1 LCYKDNQIAN
11 SKEAK
16 MFSCV
21 KMPVRVGLVVLTALA
36 MLFAISYAPS
46 QVLAATA
53 PSLGAAESFAVLG
66 ASAVT
71 NTGPSVIIGDLG
83 IWPNNA
89 SSVTG
94 FPPGSYSGALHAAD
108 AVALQAQSDVTAAYI
123 ALAGQPVTQDLTGTD
138 LGGLTLNPGVY
149 HFSSSAQ
156 LTGTLTLDAQNNANS
171 VFIFQIG
178 STLTTATDSSV
189 VVINAPPNF
198 CNKYWQVGSSATL
211 GVHTAF
217 QGNILALTS
226 ITLNTGASLSGRALA
241 RNGAVTMDDN
251 LISPPLCGG
260 TTPPTGTLEIFK
272 FNDLNGN
279 GVYNPTAETPLAN
292 WHYHITGPGG
302 YNSSGNTDGSGL
314 IVKTGLAPGNYTV
327 TETVQAGW
335 TVTTANPQTGIVP
348 AIGGKRFNFGNTQAP
363 SVQPGTLEIFKFN
376 DLNGNGV
383 FDPPTETFLAGW
395 DYSITGPGGYSNSGT
410 TDASGFIVITGLAP
424 GDYTVTETVQPGWTV
439 TTANPQTGTVPAE
452 GGKRLNFGNI
462 ETETPLVQPGN
473 LEIFKFNDLN
483 GNGVYDPTAETPLA
497 NWHYTITGPGGYS
510 SFGVTDES
518 GLIVLLDL
526 GLGDYTVTETVQP
539 GWTVTTANPQI
550 GTLSEGAGKRLN
562 FGNRQPGVLQIF
574 KFNDLN
580 GNGVWDR
587 PKETPLADW
596 HFHITGPGGYSSSG
610 NTDSLGLL
618 IITGVGGLV
627 PGNYTVREMERGDWV
642 PTTANPQ
649 TVTVPA
655 GGIKELRFGNQHPV
669 VVPVG
674 VPASS
679 NLSTGLMV
687 GGFATLII
695 LFVLWRTRRSQHQRR

>member
-335 TVTTANPQTGIVP
+335 TVTTANPQTG
-348 AIGGKRFNFGNTQAP
+348 
-363 SVQPGTLEIFKFN
+363 
-376 DLNGNGV
+376 
-383 FDPPTETFLAGW
+383 
-395 DYSITGPGGYSNSGT
+395 
-410 TDASGFIVITGLAP
+410 
-424 GDYTVTETVQPGWTV
+424 
-439 TTANPQTGTVPAE
+439 TVPAE